1 MEVKVLVKKG
11 DITKENV
18 DAIVNP
24 SNSFGVMGGGVAYAI
39 KQKGGV
45 IIEEEA
51 KSKAPIPVG
60 EAILTGGG
68 KLKSRYVIHAS
79 TMEHPAE
86 RIGVANIRMGVG
98 AALMCA
104 HTNHLHS
111 ISFPGMGTGVGSVP
125 SADAAKCMTQEINHF
140 CKETPNSTLHRIFL
154 VAYSDELYDAFEK
167 CVNPNLATK

>member
-1 MEVKVLVKKG
+1 MEIEVVVKKG

-39 KQKGGV
+39 KQNGGV

-51 KSKAPIPVG
+51 KAKAPIPVG
-60 EAILTGGG
+60 EAILSGGG

-86 RIGVANIRMGVG
+86 RIGVANIRMAVR

-104 HTNHLHS
+104 HTNCLHS
-111 ISFPGMGTGVGSVP
+111 ISFPGMGTGVGGVP
-125 SADAAKCMTQEINHF
+125 SVDAANCMMQEINHF
-140 CKETPNSTLHRIFL
+140 CKENSNSTLHRIFL

-167 CVNPNLATK
+167 CVNLIPATK